1 MNRWSVLGAAVA
13 VSLLLGATPA
23 LASPGTLQ
31 GRVTLPIE
39 VQGTR
44 EAAAGHG
51 AFLLSG
57 TDGTVALTLSQA
69 TGSLVRVQH
78 RAYGYVNTQEPQA
91 GLLWGATT
99 DRFPVDLA
107 GATLT
112 LQSRLPGFQLYASN
126 GDLRLAGDAAQGP
139 LLVGGLAEAKQ
150 VTEDLQRPLTLQ
162 LITDSDR
169 YASAIPAGQ
178 FQARAEQGIAS
189 AAGAFR
195 LFLTEAKLAV
205 VRGGAVEEVPAFFH
219 VEERPGQLFNPVTRT
234 WFGPG
239 THTEY
244 IQESLQLDGA
254 GLLQVAFSGLP
265 GTLYSPAPT
274 LQVTGASVLPGL
286 AGTVQVQGKDGPVT
300 HTLDGQQLSLDGT
313 YALRLHDLDG
323 RSRSARLDGL
333 GDLTTVSYGA
343 VTVHYPWNAAVAVS
357 LGALALAG
365 AAWLLAQGK
374 AVLGGAAGSLVA
386 GYARV
391 QGEEI
396 LEHPGRAEVYE
407 RVKAFPGVNFVQLG
421 AQVSFGASTLTYHLR
436 VLEKNGYVHSVRD
449 GRYLRF
455 FDKRSGHYSG
465 ERKTAVSALRN
476 ETTAAMARHI
486 REHPGVPQCD
496 LATAFSVTP
505 STVTWH
511 MNRLGAAGLVEKQR
525 DGAHS
530 RYYIARGWADLP
542 LEEQAR
548 QAPAIAVTA

>member
-1 MNRWSVLGAAVA
+1 MSRWSALWAAVA
-13 VSLLLGATPA
+13 VSLLLGAAPA

-39 VQGTR
+39 VQGAR

-51 AFLLSG
+51 AFLLEG
-57 TDGTVALTLSQA
+57 TDGSAAFTLSGA

-78 RAYGYVNTQEPQA
+78 RAYGYLTDDPEV
-91 GLLWGATT
+91 GLLWGAAT
-99 DRFPVDLA
+99 DRLPVDLA

-112 LQSRLPGFQLYASN
+112 LQSRLPGFQLYASD
-126 GDLRLAGDAAQGP
+126 GDLRLAGAATHGP
-139 LLVGGLAEAKQ
+139 LLVGGLAESKE
-150 VTEDLQRPLTLQ
+150 VTEALPHPLTFQ
-162 LITDSDR
+162 LITDQDHYSD
-169 YASAIPAGQ
+169 AIPAGQ
-178 FQARAEQGIAS
+178 FQARAEQGTAS
-189 AAGAFR
+189 ATGPFH
-195 LFLTEAKLAV
+195 LFITEAKLTLERA
-205 VRGGAVEEVPAFFH
+205 GATQELPTHFH
-219 VEERPGQLFNPVTRT
+219 VEERPGQLYNPVTKE

-244 IQESLQLDGA
+244 IQESLQFT
-254 GLLQVAFSGLP
+254 GLGTLQATFSGLP

-274 LQVTGASVLPGL
+274 LQVTGASTLPGL
-286 AGTVQVQGKDGPVT
+286 AGTVTVQGKDGPVT
-300 HTLDGQQLSLDGT
+300 HTLDGQQLALDGT
-313 YALRLHDLDG
+313 YTVRLHDLDG
-323 RSRSARLDGL
+323 RSRTARLDGN
-333 GDLTTVSYGA
+333 GDLTTVSYGT
-343 VTVHYPWNAAVAVS
+343 VTAHYPWGAAVAVS
-357 LGALALAG
+357 LGALLVAG

-374 AVLGGAAGSLVA
+374 AVLGGAASTLVA

-421 AQVSFGASTLTYHLR
+421 AQVTFGASTLTYHLR

-486 REHPGVPQCD
+486 RAHPGVPQCD
-496 LATAFSVTP
+496 LATAFNVTP

-542 LEEQAR
+542 LDEQAR
-548 QAPAIAVTA
+548 QAPAVAVTA